1 MRIKYGQSHHNIIC
15 IEFLWN
21 IQNIRNYLFPQHF
34 FYISSSAASL
44 KKHTQAH
51 TLEVKMYNN
60 SACNMANCYVY
71 LIDVNILD
79 LQSLNWT
86 NRNIVWERIFEP
98 DWSSRVVKVKSII
111 VFFYLLLLRSI
122 DKIILLHLEIE
133 NIYQ

>member
-1 MRIKYGQSHHNIIC
+1 
-15 IEFLWN
+15 
-21 IQNIRNYLFPQHF
+21 
-34 FYISSSAASL
+34 
-44 KKHTQAH
+44 
-51 TLEVKMYNN
+51 
-60 SACNMANCYVY
+60 MANYYVY

-79 LQSLNWT
+79 LQSLNLT

-98 DWSSRVVKVKSII
+98 DCSSRVVKVKSII

>member
-1 MRIKYGQSHHNIIC
+1 
-15 IEFLWN
+15 
-21 IQNIRNYLFPQHF
+21 
-34 FYISSSAASL
+34 
-44 KKHTQAH
+44 
-51 TLEVKMYNN
+51 
-60 SACNMANCYVY
+60 MANCYVY

-111 VFFYLLLLRSI
+111 VFFYPLLLRSI
-122 DKIILLHLEIE
+122 DKIILLHLEIK